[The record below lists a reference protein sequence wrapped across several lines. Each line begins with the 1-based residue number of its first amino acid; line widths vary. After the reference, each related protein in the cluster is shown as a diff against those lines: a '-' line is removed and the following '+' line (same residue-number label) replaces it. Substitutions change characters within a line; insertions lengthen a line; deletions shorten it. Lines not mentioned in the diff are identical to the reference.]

1 MNWFKVWTHCFLLLQ
16 KVQVQ
21 IHSASCKDGR
31 RTRTH
36 LHHQIRT
43 KHPSESATHNRH
55 LHALRQGLWT
65 VWKTLGH
72 RGHIQGM
79 PWIFR
84 YLKNRIYGENFNGFW
99 FYNTEV
105 IQLPSKENINEPHAN
120 IYPSWPCEMIQPE
133 QRSEQKPKPWEK
145 EAIPLPH
152 HITAKRDT
160 YHKGTCPVFNC
171 NNCNVTAGSGKET
184 DQK

>member
-1 MNWFKVWTHCFLLLQ
+1 MDEEPVRIFIIKYERSTHRKVLLTTDTYMHSVRAFELYERRWGIEVIFKECR
-16 KVQVQ
+16 
-21 IHSASCKDGR
+21 GY
-31 RTRTH
+31 
-36 LHHQIRT
+36 
-43 KHPSESATHNRH
+43 
-55 LHALRQGLWT
+55 
-65 VWKTLGH
+65 LG
-72 RGHIQGM
+72 I
-79 PWIFR
+79 W
-84 YLKNRIYGENFNGFW
+84 KNRIYGENFNGFW

>member
-84 YLKNRIYGENFNGFW
+84 YLKNRIYGENFNGFLVLQYRGYSITIQRKYKRTPCQYLPFLAVRNDSTRTKIW
-99 FYNTEV
+99 AKTET
-105 IQLPSKENINEPHAN
+105 LRKRSNSLTTPHN
-120 IYPSWPCEMIQPE
+120 SQTGHIP
-133 QRSEQKPKPWEK
+133 QRYMS
-145 EAIPLPH
+145 
-152 HITAKRDT
+152 R
-160 YHKGTCPVFNC
+160 F
-171 NNCNVTAGSGKET
+171 
-184 DQK
+184 